1 MNNRF
6 SGGDAGFGGGSSSFM
21 DDPQGKLGRIRD
33 PVVAVAR
40 WVKLRDQREK
50 GILLGLLGLVTLC
63 VLYWVVRDHTHLFVL
78 AEMVHIVGIGA
89 LVYKI
94 QSKRSAAALSLRT
107 QELTFIF
114 LFVRLYCSLLMEYDI
129 HTFLDFATLVAT
141 GWVIYSIRFKLKHT
155 YLAQADTVKLHYVV
169 APCLLLAVFIKP
181 KTTHHYF
188 NRIMWALCVYLEAV
202 SVYPQLKLLQN
213 LKVVTDTYTSHY
225 VFALGV
231 SRFFS
236 CAHWVLQFV
245 DQEKDF
251 IEALGS
257 GVWPVF
263 VVLSELTQTVILADF
278 CWHYL
283 KAMAAGVGTIRLPV

>member
-1 MNNRF
+1 MVQTLS
-6 SGGDAGFGGGSSSFM
+6 SGFLSRCHLRADQKNCGRKIFGRANFDWHM
-21 DDPQGKLGRIRD
+21 
-33 PVVAVAR
+33 
-40 WVKLRDQREK
+40 
-50 GILLGLLGLVTLC
+50 
-63 VLYWVVRDHTHLFVL
+63 L
-78 AEMVHIVGIGA
+78 AEGI
-89 LVYKI
+89 
-94 QSKRSAAALSLRT
+94 
-107 QELTFIF
+107 F
-114 LFVRLYCSLLMEYDI
+114 
-129 HTFLDFATLVAT
+129 
-141 GWVIYSIRFKLKHT
+141 
-155 YLAQADTVKLHYVV
+155 TVKLHYVV

-245 DQEKDF
+245 DREKDF

-257 GVWPVF
+257 GIWPLF
-263 VVLSELTQTVILADF
+263 VVMSELTQTVILADF

-283 KAMAAGVGTIRLPV
+283 KAMAAGSGTIRLPV